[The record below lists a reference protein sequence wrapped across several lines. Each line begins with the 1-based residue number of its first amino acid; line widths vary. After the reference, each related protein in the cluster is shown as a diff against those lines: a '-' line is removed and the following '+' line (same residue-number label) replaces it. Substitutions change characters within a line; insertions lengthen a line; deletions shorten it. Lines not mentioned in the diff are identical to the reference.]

1 MRKRCFRGTFYHFLE
16 KLGIFTK
23 KRITQ
28 FSPKISIE
36 FLFPFQKLCKIP
48 QNFKTK
54 LTQKK

>member
-28 FSPKISIE
+28 FSPKILLNSF
-36 FLFPFQKLCKIP
+36 FLSKNCAKFPKILKR
-48 QNFKTK
+48 N
-54 LTQKK
+54 